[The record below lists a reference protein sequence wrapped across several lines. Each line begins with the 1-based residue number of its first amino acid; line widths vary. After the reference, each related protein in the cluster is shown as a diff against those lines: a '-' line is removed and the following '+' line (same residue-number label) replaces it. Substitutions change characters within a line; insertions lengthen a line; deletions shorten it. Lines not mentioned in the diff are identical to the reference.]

1 MRVNGRRSGGRYVS
15 TDADPKRTFLRDFGS
30 NARSAPPPPKTK
42 KTPKKLAATQPQTVS
57 QANTTLLPY
66 LSHAHARTHARR
78 RRSKSVRACNRDGGE
93 RGCWPHTSGTVI
105 LAPSAGLF
113 FFNIVLFKSHMCTHT
128 HTHLCDWTGLNWAG

>member
-30 NARSAPPPPKTK
+30 NARSAPPPPK
-42 KTPKKLAATQPQTVS
+42 KKL
-57 QANTTLLPY
+57 
-66 LSHAHARTHARR
+66 LSPPHNRRRSAKPIQHSCHTFRTRTHAGEGVNPC
-78 RRSKSVRACNRDGGE
+78 VRVIEMVGR

-113 FFNIVLFKSHMCTHT
+113 FFNIVLFKSHMCTHAHM
-128 HTHLCDWTGLNWAG
+128 HTCATGQG